1 MNFAHEV
8 AALQPEAA
16 SSKCRVSCP
25 ADVRNSAQRVR
36 AREPAAV
43 AAQPLRVLL
52 ADDDR
57 DGAMTLATLLELEG
71 YEVRTVHGGQEAL
84 DAARE
89 FRPDVCLLDIGMPKI
104 TGYEAARR
112 LRQRYGDDC
121 PVLIAVTGWK
131 QASDRI
137 LATLAGFDHHVAKPY
152 EPSSSSS
159 CWRSYGPELAE
170 DFSAVPAC
178 SASARTASPGPRACA
193 SRLVIRGER

>member
-1 MNFAHEV
+1 MS
-8 AALQPEAA
+8 QIPR
-16 SSKCRVSCP
+16 STT
-25 ADVRNSAQRVR
+25 AQ
-36 AREPAAV
+36 AGPAAT
-43 AAQPLRVLL
+43 AGRLRVLL

-57 DGAMTLATLLELEG
+57 DGALTLSTLLELEG

-89 FRPDVCLLDIGMPKI
+89 FRPHVMLLDIGMPKI

-131 QASDRI
+131 QASDKI

-152 EPSSSSS
+152 EPAALISLLSKI
-159 CWRSYGPELAE
+159 L
-170 DFSAVPAC
+170 PA
-178 SASARTASPGPRACA
+178 AR
-193 SRLVIRGER
+193 

>member
-1 MNFAHEV
+1 V
-8 AALQPEAA
+8 AAH
-16 SSKCRVSCP
+16 
-25 ADVRNSAQRVR
+25 
-36 AREPAAV
+36 RETAV
-43 AAQPLRVLL
+43 AVQPLRVLL

-89 FRPDVCLLDIGMPKI
+89 FKPHACLLDIGMPKI

-121 PVLIAVTGWK
+121 PVLIAITGWK
-131 QASDRI
+131 QASDKI

-152 EPSSSSS
+152 EPVQLINL
-159 CWRSYGPELAE
+159 LAKLR
-170 DFSAVPAC
+170 PA
-178 SASARTASPGPRACA
+178 AP
-193 SRLVIRGER
+193 

>member
-1 MNFAHEV
+1 M
-8 AALQPEAA
+8 PEISRSA
-16 SSKCRVSCP
+16 
-25 ADVRNSAQRVR
+25 SAQR
-36 AREPAAV
+36 EPAVAV
-43 AAQPLRVLL
+43 QPLRVLL

-57 DGAMTLATLLELEG
+57 DGAATLATLLELEG

-112 LRQRYGDDC
+112 LRQRYGDEC

-131 QASDRI
+131 QASDKI

-152 EPSSSSS
+152 QPSQLLNL
-159 CWRSYGPELAE
+159 LATLR
-170 DFSAVPAC
+170 PG
-178 SASARTASPGPRACA
+178 AR
-193 SRLVIRGER
+193 

>member
-1 MNFAHEV
+1 MLEV
-8 AALQPEAA
+8 PKSA
-16 SSKCRVSCP
+16 SAP
-25 ADVRNSAQRVR
+25 G
-36 AREPAAV
+36 ETAV

-57 DGAMTLATLLELEG
+57 DGAITLATLLQLEG
-71 YEVRTVHGGQEAL
+71 YEVHTVHGGQEAL

-89 FRPDVCLLDIGMPKI
+89 FKPDVCLLDIGMPKI

-121 PVLIAVTGWK
+121 PMLIAVTGWK

-152 EPSSSSS
+152 EPS
-159 CWRSYGPELAE
+159 RLINLLAGIR
-170 DFSAVPAC
+170 PA
-178 SASARTASPGPRACA
+178 AR
-193 SRLVIRGER
+193 